1 MRGVHRPCTWGVNP
15 RLCVWA
21 GGLRGAP
28 PQLPTWICPLP
39 DLTLQLLA
47 VRRKSGLPDPGL
59 QRALRGR
66 LRLLENDSW
75 EVARALGVSLAPLGV
90 WVGPGAGAPHCEG
103 WRRTAGRRGRWPQQ
117 EEGLSAMMP
126 RPPGTKATGGG
137 GHPWPCLVV
146 ALRLVPLCS
155 PGCLAPGH
163 HPSHAAA
170 PATCG
175 PPRSKWPSPFLQGH
189 FQSLLRE

>member
-75 EVARALGVSLAPLGV
+75 EVARALGVSLASLGV
-90 WVGPGAGAPHCEG
+90 WVGPEAGAPHCEV
-103 WRRTAGRRGRWPQQ
+103 WRTAGRRGRWPQQ
-117 EEGLSAMMP
+117 EEGLSATMP
-126 RPPGTKATGGG
+126 RHGGSAVTCPRLLCWMSGSRAPPIT
-137 GHPWPCLVV
+137 
-146 ALRLVPLCS
+146 RCS
-155 PGCLAPGH
+155 P
-163 HPSHAAA
+163 SHMW
-170 PATCG
+170 ATT
-175 PPRSKWPSPFLQGH
+175 FQMA
-189 FQSLLRE
+189 QSLSAGTLSVSP